1 MDIFPSQVRRS
12 LGTSMETDSVATP
25 SVARQP
31 QSEEAEAALRELQ
44 EQFEAYK
51 KEKRENDAILNKQLD
66 EMREQASTLRI
77 DNAKLASKV
86 QSGSCHNSNP

>member
-1 MDIFPSQVRRS
+1 
-12 LGTSMETDSVATP
+12 METDLAGTP

-31 QSEEAEAALRELQ
+31 QREEAEAALRELE

-51 KEKRENDAILNKQLD
+51 KEKRENDTILNKQLD
-66 EMREQASTLRI
+66 EMREQASALRI

-86 QSGSCHNSNP
+86 RAVYDSNFQCCHFILGIG

>member
-1 MDIFPSQVRRS
+1 
-12 LGTSMETDSVATP
+12 METDSVATP
-25 SVARQP
+25 SVTRQP

-77 DNAKLASKV
+77 DSAKLASKV

>member
-1 MDIFPSQVRRS
+1 
-12 LGTSMETDSVATP
+12 METDSVATP

-31 QSEEAEAALRELQ
+31 QSEEAEIALRELQ

-77 DNAKLASKV
+77 DSAKLASKV
-86 QSGSCHNSNP
+86 QSGCCHNSNP

>member
-1 MDIFPSQVRRS
+1 
-12 LGTSMETDSVATP
+12 METDLAGSP

-31 QSEEAEAALRELQ
+31 QREEAEAALRELE

-66 EMREQASTLRI
+66 EMREQASALRI

-86 QSGSCHNSNP
+86 RAVYDSNFQRCHFILSIG

>member
-1 MDIFPSQVRRS
+1 MV
-12 LGTSMETDSVATP
+12 TP
-25 SVARQP
+25 SIARQP
-31 QSEEAEAALRELQ
+31 QREEAEAALREVQ

-86 QSGSCHNSNP
+86 RFLSGSCYGSNSQCHHFIFKRMCTILHYL

>member
-1 MDIFPSQVRRS
+1 
-12 LGTSMETDSVATP
+12 METDLAGSP

-31 QSEEAEAALRELQ
+31 QREEAEAALCELQ

-66 EMREQASTLRI
+66 EMREQASALRI

-86 QSGSCHNSNP
+86 QSVYDSNFQCCHFILHVGTLCNI

>member
-1 MDIFPSQVRRS
+1 
-12 LGTSMETDSVATP
+12 METDLAGTP

-31 QSEEAEAALRELQ
+31 QREEAEAEAALCELQ

-86 QSGSCHNSNP
+86 WSVFYYESNFQCFILGIG

>member
-1 MDIFPSQVRRS
+1 
-12 LGTSMETDSVATP
+12 METDSVATP

-77 DNAKLASKV
+77 DSAKLASKV

>member
-1 MDIFPSQVRRS
+1 
-12 LGTSMETDSVATP
+12 METDLAGSP

-31 QSEEAEAALRELQ
+31 QREEAEAALRELQ

-77 DNAKLASKV
+77 DSAKLASKV
-86 QSGSCHNSNP
+86 WSVSYYDSNSQCHHL

>member
-1 MDIFPSQVRRS
+1 
-12 LGTSMETDSVATP
+12 METDLVGSP

-31 QSEEAEAALRELQ
+31 QREEAEAALRELQ

-66 EMREQASTLRI
+66 EMREQASALRI

-86 QSGSCHNSNP
+86 RSVYDSNFQCHHFILGVG

>member
-1 MDIFPSQVRRS
+1 
-12 LGTSMETDSVATP
+12 METDLAGSP

-31 QSEEAEAALRELQ
+31 QREEAEAALRELE

-66 EMREQASTLRI
+66 EMR
-77 DNAKLASKV
+77 
-86 QSGSCHNSNP
+86 